1 MREVPI
7 SRKRHCSDNFI
18 SDIATVKS
26 SILKISLS
34 ISWVHGITADLKE
47 NKCDGGR
54 KMPDE
59 LKRVE
64 MESIDLC
71 LNPPSKFEELIGFIE

>member
-7 SRKRHCSDNFI
+7 SRKRYCNDSFI
-18 SDIATVKS
+18 SDIATVKP
-26 SILKISLS
+26 SILEISLS
-34 ISWVHGITADLKE
+34 ILGVHGITADLKE

-59 LKRVE
+59 LKKVE
-64 MESIDLC
+64 MESIDLF
-71 LNPPSKFEELIGFIE
+71 LNPPSKFEELIAFIE